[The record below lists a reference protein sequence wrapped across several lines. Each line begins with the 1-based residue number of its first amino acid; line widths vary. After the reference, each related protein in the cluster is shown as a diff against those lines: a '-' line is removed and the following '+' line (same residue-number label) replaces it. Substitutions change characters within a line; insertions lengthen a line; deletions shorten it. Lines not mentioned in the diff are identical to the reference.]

1 MSINYI
7 YLKVTSSVSWMFRK
21 GFCPSQLLE
30 NNSAQVGLTDSHVL
44 NYCEL
49 DILVCILLNYISKNM
64 ISND

>member
-1 MSINYI
+1 MSINYV

-49 DILVCILLNYISKNM
+49 YILWKYISKYM